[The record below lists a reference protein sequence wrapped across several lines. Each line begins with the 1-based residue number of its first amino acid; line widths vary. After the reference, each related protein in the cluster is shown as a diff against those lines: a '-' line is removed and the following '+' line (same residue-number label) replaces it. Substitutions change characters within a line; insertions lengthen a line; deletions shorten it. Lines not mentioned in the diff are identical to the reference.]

1 LLQQTAIVP
10 TSEEIEAAAIKSGM
24 RTMRQD
30 GILKAIAGQTTIEEI
45 YRVLG

>member
-1 LLQQTAIVP
+1 VIP
-10 TSEEIEAAAIKSGM
+10 SSDEIETAAIKSGM

-30 GILKAIAGQTTIEEI
+30 GFLKAIAGETTIEEI